1 MTPAPLSHGET
12 EYATYLLVDDL
23 LSLQRPLT
31 PGAHDEMLFIVIHQ
45 VFELWFKLLLHELT
59 ATRDRL
65 RAADPAAAQAAL
77 VRCCRIDEV
86 LIGQL
91 AVLETMSPDGFLSFR
106 DPLAPAS
113 GFQSRQFRAIE
124 AICGGG
130 DDDAIWPAFCACA
143 TALDLPMPQGGGP
156 AARRH
161 RLAALAG
168 LYTAREEPRRAALH
182 GVAELLLDHDEA
194 VARWRFRHTLMAA
207 REIGERPGTG
217 GSAGVGYLRS
227 TLDKRF
233 FPELWAVRS
242 QL

>member
-12 EYATYLLVDDL
+12 EYATYLLVDEL

-45 VFELWFKLLLHELT
+45 VFELWFKLLLHEL
-59 ATRDRL
+59 AAARDRL

-77 VRCCRIDEV
+77 GRCCRIDEV

-91 AVLETMSPDGFLSFR
+91 AVLETMSPDGFLRFR

-124 AICGGG
+124 AICAGAG
-130 DDDAIWPAFCACA
+130 DDALWAAFCACA
-143 TALDLPMPQGGGP
+143 TALELPMPHGGGP
-156 AARRH
+156 AARRR
-161 RLAALAG
+161 RLAALAD
-168 LYTAREEPRRAALH
+168 LYSAHEDPRRAALH
-182 GVAELLLDHDEA
+182 RVAELLLDHDEA

-207 REIGERPGTG
+207 REIGQRPGTG
-217 GSAGVGYLRS
+217 GSAGVRYLRS